1 MAGMEVIARL
11 QDRKLGAST
20 MRDHV
25 GMQLHRGDGSE
36 IAVEVAGEHD
46 AAPVLFC
53 HGLADSRLSAYW
65 FAQAAAELG
74 LRVIAPDRPAT
85 GGTDPRRLSRLAD
98 WAADA
103 TLVLDALRA
112 ESAALRGISA
122 GGPFAAACAASIP
135 GRVTSLTLV
144 SPLGAPRWPARGM
157 APGQRLCLTLWTA
170 PRRRPCWG
178 QP

>member
-1 MAGMEVIARL
+1 MRRYGRPAEADGGALGGCRTGRSVRADGPALRTVMAGMEVIARL

-85 GGTDPRRLSRLAD
+85 GGTHPRRLSRLPAL
-98 WAADA
+98 AGGA
-103 TLVLDALRA
+103 TPGPDPLPAQ
-112 ESAALRGISA
+112 SAALVGISA
-122 GGPFAAACAASIP
+122 GAALPAACAASSSRR
-135 GRVTSLTLV
+135 GTRLTPV
-144 SPLGAPRWPARGM
+144 
-157 APGQRLCLTLWTA
+157 
-170 PRRRPCWG
+170 
-178 QP
+178 